1 MPFPPSTASE
11 ACHRRPSRPVP
22 SPTSIT
28 ETIVTADQR
37 PPPPRP
43 EGTESPREGP
53 ARRHHQTGRYRK
65 RRKVTT
71 ADRGPRPRQPP
82 ETRIDSL
89 SHALAVSAWL
99 EREYA
104 VFHLPIACLVTTPV
118 IVSVIRPSAPGRTEG
133 DAGPGRV
140 GPRPLLL
147 SQTGFVAQ
155 DTPLYRDFTATEL
168 VTMGSPNRQPVV
180 DRGCRDLR
188 GRLGGWR
195 EIARRA
201 AAGAVRLPGV
211 SRIVSVNL
219 AVPEPNPAKGVGVT
233 GINKR
238 PVDHLVTVRAP
249 GPKTTGLHSGLV
261 GDQIFDI
268 EHHGGDDQA
277 VYAYAR
283 EDYDWWQARLSRR
296 LANGLFGEN
305 LTTEGVD
312 VNGAVIGERWR
323 IGPRLV
329 LQPTFGRIPC
339 VTFQRKMGEPRWV
352 KTFTRANRPGAYL
365 RVLDPGEVWAGDPVT
380 VQDRPAHGVT
390 IAQAFRA
397 YMTKPELLPE
407 LVAIDGLPDDLRKTL
422 AERLLQRR

>member
-1 MPFPPSTASE
+1 LVAFRLDMPSTS
-11 ACHRRPSRPVP
+11 
-22 SPTSIT
+22 
-28 ETIVTADQR
+28 
-37 PPPPRP
+37 
-43 EGTESPREGP
+43 
-53 ARRHHQTGRYRK
+53 HQNRAGRSDNAHFSLIDGAGAGATG
-65 RRKVTT
+65 
-71 ADRGPRPRQPP
+71 
-82 ETRIDSL
+82 
-89 SHALAVSAWL
+89 
-99 EREYA
+99 
-104 VFHLPIACLVTTPV
+104 V
-118 IVSVIRPSAPGRTEG
+118 IVGASVIFRA
-133 DAGPGRV
+133 
-140 GPRPLLL
+140 
-147 SQTGFVAQ
+147 
-155 DTPLYRDFTATEL
+155 
-168 VTMGSPNRQPVV
+168 
-180 DRGCRDLR
+180 
-188 GRLGGWR
+188 RLGGWR
-195 EIARRA
+195 EIAMRA
-201 AAGAVRLPGV
+201 VAGAVSLLGV

-305 LTTEGVD
+305 LTTEEVD

-352 KTFTRANRPGAYL
+352 KTFARANRPGAYL
-365 RVLDPGEVWAGDPVT
+365 RVLEPGEVWAGDPVI
-380 VQDRPAHGVT
+380 VEDRPAHGVT

-397 YMTKPELLPE
+397 YMTEPQLLPG
-407 LVAIDGLPDDLRKTL
+407 LVEIDGLPDDLRETL
-422 AERLLQRR
+422 AQRLLQRR